1 MWPSGSTQQEINKI
15 LAEIV
20 GKKQP
25 PKGDIL
31 ILVCDKLIR
40 VAFVIIG
47 ALRIIRTWGT
57 YMVV

>member
-15 LAEIV
+15 LAEIG

-31 ILVCDKLIR
+31 MLVCDKLIR
-40 VAFVIIG
+40 AP
-47 ALRIIRTWGT
+47 L
-57 YMVV
+57 